1 MHVTTD
7 HEDLLHAHLSREAQE
22 LLDPHH
28 HRASIHLGDR
38 LVVDPDQVLANV
50 AMAMERLDLDIN
62 TPVSIED
69 DVATLDELVAL
80 VGHFDQGPALIAHT
94 LNTAAR
100 VIKSRYPSELVR
112 HPLPPDCD
120 LRRLFHADVDERSQN
135 VARSAFNQR
144 LAQDVDVRETEI
156 AVELDWLSAQQ
167 RIEVFMA
174 VFFLYGT
181 KVGALQNRT
190 GLR

>member
-1 MHVTTD
+1 MRVTTD
-7 HEDLLHAHLSREAQE
+7 HDDLLSAPLGREAQE

-28 HRASIHLGDR
+28 HRASVHLGDR
-38 LVVDPDQVLANV
+38 LVVDPDQVLENV
-50 AMAMERLDLDIN
+50 AMAMERLDLDIS
-62 TPVSIED
+62 TPVSIEE
-69 DVATLDELVAL
+69 DVVSLEEMVAM
-80 VGHFDQGPALIAHT
+80 VDHFDKGPALVAHT

-100 VIKSRYPSELVR
+100 VMNARYPAELVR

-120 LRRLFHADVDERSQN
+120 LRRLFHADVDERSQD
-135 VARSAFNQR
+135 VARAVFNQR
-144 LAQDVDVRETEI
+144 LAQDSDVRESQV
-156 AVELDWLSAQQ
+156 AVDLDGLSSEQ

-190 GLR
+190 GIR

>member
-1 MHVTTD
+1 MRVTID
-7 HEDLLHAHLSREAQE
+7 HGEPQYLDREAQE

-28 HRASIHLGDR
+28 HRASLHVGDQF
-38 LVVDPDQVLANV
+38 VVDPGQVLDNV
-50 AMAMERLDLDIN
+50 AMAMERLDLDTS

-69 DVATLDELVAL
+69 DVATLEELVA
-80 VGHFDQGPALIAHT
+80 VVDHFGRGPALVAHT

-100 VIKSRYPSELVR
+100 VMNARYPAELVR

-120 LRRLFHADVDERSQN
+120 LRRLFHADVDERSQDT
-135 VARSAFNQR
+135 ARALFNQR
-144 LAQDVDVRETEI
+144 LARSSDVRDTEI
-156 AVELDWLSAQQ
+156 AVDLDELTSQQ

-181 KVGALQNRT
+181 KIGALQNRT
-190 GLR
+190 GIR

>member
-1 MHVTTD
+1 MRVTTD
-7 HEDLLHAHLSREAQE
+7 HEDLLPAELGREAQE

-28 HRASIHLGDR
+28 HRASVHLGDR
-38 LVVDPDQVLANV
+38 LVVDPAQVLENV
-50 AMAMERLDLDIN
+50 AMAMERLDLDIG
-62 TPVSIED
+62 TPVSIEE
-69 DVATLDELVAL
+69 DVATLDELVAM
-80 VGHFDQGPALIAHT
+80 VDHFDKAPALLAHT

-100 VIKSRYPSELVR
+100 VMNARYPADLVR

-120 LRRLFHADVDERSQN
+120 LRRLFHADVDERCQD
-135 VARSAFNQR
+135 VARAVFNQR
-144 LAQDVDVRETEI
+144 LAEVADVRESQV
-156 AVELDWLSAQQ
+156 AVDLDGLTSQQ

-190 GLR
+190 GIR

>member
-1 MHVTTD
+1 MTTD
-7 HEDLLHAHLSREAQE
+7 HQDLPHAHLDRETQE

-28 HRASIHLGDR
+28 HRASVHLGDR

-50 AMAMERLDLDIN
+50 AMAMERLDLDIS
-62 TPVSIED
+62 TPVSIEE
-69 DVATLDELVAL
+69 DVATLEELVAM
-80 VGHFDQGPALIAHT
+80 VDHFDKGPALIAHA

-100 VIKSRYPSELVR
+100 VMNARYPAELVR

-135 VARSAFNQR
+135 VARAVFNQR
-144 LAQDVDVRETEI
+144 LAREADVRETEI
-156 AVELDWLSAQQ
+156 AVDLDELSPEQ

-181 KVGALQNRT
+181 KIGALQNRT
-190 GLR
+190 GIR